1 MFTRILTALERR
13 RIKTYLMQDGERDVP
28 IRKLVNRG
36 KTFLPQIESDLVLVK
51 GLLERY
57 EWNKRESSSRAHAE
71 QKHARKERSVR
82 FSGPKD
88 SEGSETKYG

>member
-1 MFTRILTALERR
+1 MFTRILTDLERR
-13 RIKTYLMQDGERDVP
+13 RIKTYLKQDGERDVP

-51 GLLERY
+51 DLLERY

-71 QKHARKERSVR
+71 QKYARKERRVR
-82 FSGPKD
+82 SRGPKD

>member
-57 EWNKRESSSRAHAE
+57 EWNKRESSSR
-71 QKHARKERSVR
+71 RTPNRSTLVR
-82 FSGPKD
+82 
-88 SEGSETKYG
+88 SEV